1 MQSLNVAQVPNP
13 TPKTC
18 REWQDK
24 VELMSEQNKKQIS
37 TEDQD
42 SPESIRERGKEY
54 FTEEGRKRE
63 KEQPDFLSDKL
74 FKFIFG
80 RPERVELTL
89 AFLND
94 LFRASGSPLIE
105 SLTFDNP
112 VLPADSPSAKQ
123 GTIDIVA
130 TTEDGV
136 KVHIEVQVKFQ
147 NFYAERAVYY
157 VCALHNRRFSAG
169 DDYDAINRTVSV
181 NITNFTLLEG
191 DFGCHDWFFMVSP
204 RTHRRL
210 SDRVMVHTLELSKL
224 TKGRKYTELSPVERW
239 LVLLSRKYTLEE
251 KKEMAQAN
259 AYAQKMF
266 EAADVFM
273 SDDANYMAYVRDML
287 ARQEEK
293 MAIREN
299 TEEIARRMKK
309 LGCDDQLISEATGL
323 SLERIKQL
331 DAGSGEDS

>member
-1 MQSLNVAQVPNP
+1 MLKAFSFGSIASTVASLRNFRGSVA
-13 TPKTC
+13 
-18 REWQDK
+18 
-24 VELMSEQNKKQIS
+24 
-37 TEDQD
+37 
-42 SPESIRERGKEY
+42 
-54 FTEEGRKRE
+54 
-63 KEQPDFLSDKL
+63 DFNT
-74 FKFIFG
+74 G
-80 RPERVELTL
+80 
-89 AFLND
+89 
-94 LFRASGSPLIE
+94 
-105 SLTFDNP
+105 DNY
-112 VLPADSPSAKQ
+112 
-123 GTIDIVA
+123 G
-130 TTEDGV
+130 
-136 KVHIEVQVKFQ
+136 
-147 NFYAERAVYY
+147 
-157 VCALHNRRFSAG
+157 
-169 DDYDAINRTVSV
+169 AINRTVSI

-293 MAIREN
+293 MNIRDARVLEK
-299 TEEIARRMKK
+299 EQIARRMKK
-309 LGCDDQLISEATGL
+309 RGDSPASIAEVTGL
-323 SLERIKQL
+323 SIERIEKL
-331 DAGSGEDS
+331 DADSEDS